1 MDPDFPEDIFFPPE
15 QQSPVGIDL
24 GELFLNPSPLDACF
38 GNESSNAQ
46 IPFLDTD
53 DEDEFVNSIWVDD
66 EELVIN
72 EERRHCFVN
81 RSTQPKSLR
90 RVYNASSGT
99 DAEVVSNLVKI
110 NCSNSK

>member
-1 MDPDFPEDIFFPPE
+1 MDPNYPEEIFFPPE
-15 QQSPVGIDL
+15 QQSPVGI
-24 GELFLNPSPLDACF
+24 ELEEIFLDPSLLDACF

-46 IPFLDTD
+46 ISFRDTD
-53 DEDEFVNSIWVDD
+53 DGDEFVNSIWAND

-90 RVYNASSGT
+90 RVYNANSGT

-110 NCSNSK
+110 NFPESK